1 MNVFKLTGNIQH
13 YDWGTRNEN
22 AYIPKLLNIKTEPN
36 KPYAE
41 YWLGVH
47 PSLPSKI
54 IYKNETILLSDFIE
68 KEKDIIGTKFY
79 EKYIKLPFLLKV
91 LSIEQPLS
99 IQAHPN
105 KQQAAVLHLKD
116 PNNYPDDNHKPEIA
130 IAIDKLEALVGL
142 KSIEKLN
149 ELFVIFPEIKTY
161 LNHFINVESHSP
173 SDIFK
178 AYVSNSQNNPEYA
191 KLTDFI
197 YNKIKSENDKLS
209 NYYKFCYEKYGK
221 YDVGLLCLYLLNF
234 VELKEGEAVF
244 LEAGIPHAYLTGNI
258 VECMANSDNVVR
270 IGLTPKFK
278 DIATLIKI
286 FKVTDDLLL
295 IKPVSEVFDY
305 ITEGFGA
312 KSQLQRPS
320 SLHRPSQIENS
331 KNAFNIEFNIRRVF
345 SKSQVEFNSYD
356 KFYILLNIGNSFA
369 LRNFNEEI
377 IVNKGEAYLIGVNND
392 LKFIPTTDLQIF
404 LVSYN

>member
-13 YDWGTRNEN
+13 YDWGTRNEK

-79 EKYIKLPFLLKV
+79 EKYINLPFLLKV

-178 AYVSNSQNNPEYA
+178 AYISNSQNNPEYA

-197 YNKIKSENDKLS
+197 YNKIQSENDKLS

-377 IVNKGEAYLIGVNND
+377 IVNKGEAYLIGVNNN
-392 LKFIPTTDLQIF
+392 LKFTPTIDLQIF

>member
-1 MNVFKLTGNIQH
+1 M
-13 YDWGTRNEN
+13 
-22 AYIPKLLNIKTEPN
+22 
-36 KPYAE
+36 
-41 YWLGVH
+41 
-47 PSLPSKI
+47 
-54 IYKNETILLSDFIE
+54 
-68 KEKDIIGTKFY
+68 
-79 EKYIKLPFLLKV
+79 
-91 LSIEQPLS
+91 
-99 IQAHPN
+99 
-105 KQQAAVLHLKD
+105 KD

>member
-79 EKYIKLPFLLKV
+79 EKYINLPFLLKV

>member
-79 EKYIKLPFLLKV
+79 EKYINLPFLLKV

-331 KNAFNIEFNIRRVF
+331 INAFNIEFNIRRVF

>member
-79 EKYIKLPFLLKV
+79 EKYINLPFLLKV

-286 FKVTDDLLL
+286 FKVTNDLLL

-331 KNAFNIEFNIRRVF
+331 INAFNIEFNIRRVF

-392 LKFIPTTDLQIF
+392 LKFTPTTDLQIF